1 MSLLDTEEIDKEEA
15 AKQEAKSIQKK
26 FTIVMAGLF
35 FVEIMPLP
43 FTAFISLYTV
53 RKRPDWF
60 PDAVQSLYA
69 DIPMIPVGA
78 KDKKNKKKP
87 AVVDPA
93 KTRKKCSITIIC
105 MMLVDLGPV
114 PLTIPVGLY
123 IVRRRPKWFRN
134 VVARLY
140 ADIETSAGVVVNKRV
155 RLYDD

>member
-1 MSLLDTEEIDKEEA
+1 MSLFDTAKEAEIEVTAIE
-15 AKQEAKSIQKK
+15 EAKSIKKK
-26 FTIVMAGLF
+26 FTMVMGCLF

-69 DIPMIPVGA
+69 DIPTVDNDTAKPV
-78 KDKKNKKKP
+78 
-87 AVVDPA
+87 AVDSA
-93 KTRKKCSITIIC
+93 ATRKKCSITIIC

-134 VVARLY
+134 VIARLY
-140 ADIETSAGVVVNKRV
+140 ADTSNNSGLVSKKRV